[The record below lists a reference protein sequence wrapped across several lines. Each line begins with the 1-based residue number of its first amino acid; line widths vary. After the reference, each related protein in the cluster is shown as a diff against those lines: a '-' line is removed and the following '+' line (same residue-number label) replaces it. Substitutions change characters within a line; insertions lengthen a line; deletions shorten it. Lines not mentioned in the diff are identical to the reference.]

1 MTTTPVTT
9 SLHPKQPTPVRALAH
24 LVSYVFHP
32 LFVPAYVTAFLLFID
47 PYSFA
52 GVPVKFKLFRLISV
66 FFNTGFIPGFA
77 VFLMWRLKLIQSMY
91 LRTQKER
98 IIPYA
103 AAMIFY
109 FWAWY
114 VFHKQ
119 QDNPQ
124 SFLNFLLGSFLAI
137 CAAWFLNI
145 INKISMHAIAMGGM
159 VQFFLLQAF
168 GQQDVTGFYFSIA
181 LLIAGL
187 VCTARFIVSDHSQ
200 REVYFGLAAGALC
213 QLVAPWVQM

>member
-1 MTTTPVTT
+1 MSTTTLTALP
-9 SLHPKQPTPVRALAH
+9 SKQPAIVRALAH
-24 LVSYVFHP
+24 LFSYIFHP
-32 LFVPAYVTAFLLFID
+32 LFIPTYVTAFLLFVD

-52 GVPVKFKLFRLISV
+52 GVADKQKFFRLIAV
-66 FFNTGFIPGFA
+66 IFNTAFIPGFA
-77 VFLMWRLKLIQSMY
+77 VFLMWRLKLIESMQ

-119 QDNPQ
+119 PENPQ
-124 SFLNFLLGSFLAI
+124 AIDDFLLGSFLGV

-145 INKISMHAIAMGGM
+145 VNKISMHAIGVGGLAT
-159 VQFFLLQAF
+159 FFLLQAF
-168 GQQDVTGFYFSIA
+168 SEQDVTGIYFSFAI
-181 LLIAGL
+181 LIAGA
-187 VCTARFIVSDHSQ
+187 VCTSRLIVSDHSQ
-200 REVYFGLAAGALC
+200 REIYLGFVAGAFC
-213 QLVAPWVQM
+213 QLIAVWL

>member
-1 MTTTPVTT
+1 MTTTPLATAIQ
-9 SLHPKQPTPVRALAH
+9 PKQPAPIRVMMQV
-24 LVSYVFHP
+24 VSYIFHP
-32 LFVPAYVTAFLLFID
+32 LFIPAYVTAFLLFID
-47 PYSFA
+47 PYAFN
-52 GVPVKFKLFRLISV
+52 GVPVKFKFFRLISV

-77 VFLMWRLKLIQSMY
+77 VFLMWRLRLIETMY

-114 VFHKQ
+114 VFHNQ
-119 QDNPQ
+119 HDNPQ

-137 CAAWFLNI
+137 CAAWLLNI
-145 INKISMHAIAMGGM
+145 VNKISMHAIAMGGM
-159 VQFFLLQAF
+159 AQFFLLQAF

-181 LLIAGL
+181 LLITGL
-187 VCTARFIVSDHSQ
+187 VCTARFIVSDHTQ
-200 REVYFGLAAGALC
+200 REVYGGLIAGALC
-213 QLVAPWVQM
+213 QIVAAWLA

>member
-1 MTTTPVTT
+1 MSTTTLTALP
-9 SLHPKQPTPVRALAH
+9 LKQPAIIRALAH
-24 LVSYVFHP
+24 LFSYIFHP
-32 LFVPAYVTAFLLFID
+32 LFIPAYVTAFLLFVD

-52 GVPVKFKLFRLISV
+52 GVADKQKLFRLIAV
-66 FFNTGFIPGFA
+66 FFNTAFIPGFA
-77 VFLMWRLKLIQSMY
+77 VFLMWRLKLIESMQ

-119 QDNPQ
+119 PENPQ
-124 SFLNFLLGSFLAI
+124 SIDDFLLGSFLAV

-145 INKISMHAIAMGGM
+145 VTKISMHAIGVGGLAL
-159 VQFFLLQAF
+159 FFLLQAF
-168 GQQDVTGFYFSIA
+168 SEQDVTGVYFSIA
-181 LLIAGL
+181 ILIAGA
-187 VCTARFIVSDHSQ
+187 VCTSRFIVSDHTQ
-200 REVYFGLAAGALC
+200 REIYLGFIAGAFC
-213 QLVAPWVQM
+213 QLLAVWL